1 MRVQSEFA
9 KKFAILLFDLAKA
22 FLRVMYEVHFVYGDE
37 QMADAEEGSDK
48 CVPLRLRQQPFR
60 SIDENHCQIG
70 GRSAGRHVSCVL
82 FMARCVRDDELSPRR
97 AEIPVS
103 DVNRDALLAFGA
115 QAIREQRKID
125 RLTRT
130 IHRALF
136 HRCELVLIDGLAV
149 MQKPSDQRGL
159 AVIHAA
165 RRSESQQLLA
175 EFLLEEPID
184 SFMRQD
190 CGSSRHQK

>member
-1 MRVQSEFA
+1 HVSRV
-9 KKFAILLFDLAKA
+9 LL
-22 FLRVMYEVHFVYGDE
+22 M
-37 QMADAEEGSDK
+37 
-48 CVPLRLRQQPFR
+48 
-60 SIDENHCQIG
+60 
-70 GRSAGRHVSCVL
+70 AGR
-82 FMARCVRDDELSPRR
+82 VRNDELSPRR

-103 DVNRDALLAFGA
+103 DVNRDALLTLGT

-125 RLTRT
+125 RLTRS
-130 IHRALF
+130 IHGTLF
-136 HRCELVLIDGLAV
+136 HRRELVLVDRLAV

-165 RRSESQQLLA
+165 RRRESQQLLA

-184 SFMRQD
+184 SLMRRD